1 MWTQDLPLEPTTA
14 VPAEPRST
22 RATTAALLRAASRL
36 LDALAERLAQVE
48 APAASAASAA
58 LAALAATEPVIEFHG
73 DAAAPEGALYVNG
86 QFIGRLF
93 GVRRL

>member
-48 APAASAASAA
+48 APAASAA
-58 LAALAATEPVIEFHG
+58 LAALAATEPVIEVHG